1 MIFFTP
7 KITNITY
14 NGNYL
19 LRREKIDQYSNNK
32 LSGKAMSYSK
42 PDEIQQIEHIIS
54 EGKYEL
60 ALSEINNLESQGNL
74 SALDQVNCQILKSSI
89 LSKVGKN
96 NDALDIVEKLILKSD
111 LLGNTLVILDAL
123 ISKAHIHTISGEIEK
138 GFETLNKATEI
149 FKTLTDISEEQLL
162 LRKASMLCIKGELLE
177 RNGDLK
183 AALENYLQSLSIR
196 REIDHKPGIAKSL
209 SRTANLYYKL
219 GDVIRSQLIYQ
230 QSLEIYRELGN
241 DIETAYILDKI
252 GNIYLWKGDYGL
264 ALEHCLQS
272 LAIGEDTGNDFSL
285 ATFLNTIAH
294 IFYHLGEHDRA
305 LEYLERCLSLREEIN
320 HQTGIAETLNYLALI
335 FYKKGE
341 LEKAQNYQTQSLTI
355 LNGLDDKTGL
365 AYTIETEG
373 KIAFQMGEIE
383 KAINAFK
390 ESLRLRESQKNK
402 KSLAGVLYWLII
414 ANIENHALNMAQVY
428 LQRLQKVIEKENNAI
443 SEQRYRLASALI
455 LKLSNNREILF
466 KAKELLNSIT
476 DNVLLDHG
484 MLIRA
489 LYNLCEI
496 HLKEIELFEDNEAII
511 QLESRIEM
519 HYDIVK
525 QIGSHTMIA
534 ENFWLKSQLEM
545 IKHNYQEAK
554 IILNEAAQITEDK
567 AFRRLALK
575 IPDLLNIINKYAEP
589 EDEMENRPIHVETQN
604 NLHDQLNDEVVRM
617 VNKRTVEL
625 PKLQDEEPVLL
636 IVVYEG
642 GVTVFSQKFSQRE
655 MIDEMFVGGFLTAI
669 DAFMHQTFATGGSI
683 ERIKHQEYTL
693 MLKGES
699 PLLFCYVFKGQSF
712 SAIQKLD
719 SLIRELRKSQTM
731 WSALTNNIGEQI
743 DVAEKEMIEELA
755 SKIFLS
761 EN

>member
-1 MIFFTP
+1 
-7 KITNITY
+7 
-14 NGNYL
+14 
-19 LRREKIDQYSNNK
+19 
-32 LSGKAMSYSK
+32 MSYSK

-60 ALSEINNLESQGNL
+60 ALSEITNLESQGNL
-74 SALDQVNCQILKSSI
+74 SALDQVNCQILKCSV
-89 LSKVGKN
+89 LNKVGKN
-96 NDALDIVEKLILKSD
+96 TDALEIVDKIITEND
-111 LLGNTLVILDAL
+111 FLGNTLAHLDAL
-123 ISKAHIHTISGEIEK
+123 ISKALILASSGEIEK
-138 GFETLNKATEI
+138 GYESINKATEI
-149 FKTLTDISEEQLL
+149 FKTLKDISTDQLM
-162 LRKASMLCIKGELLE
+162 LRKASMLCVKGDLLE
-177 RNGDLK
+177 KSEELK
-183 AALENYLQSLSIR
+183 QALDNYLQSLSIR
-196 REIDHKPGIAKSL
+196 RETDHRPGIADSL
-209 SRTANLYYKL
+209 CRIANLYYKL

-241 DIETAYILDKI
+241 DIETAFVLDKI

-272 LAIGEDTGNDFSL
+272 LAIGEESSNEFSL

-305 LEYLERCLSLREEIN
+305 LEYLERSLSLREEIN
-320 HQTGIAETLNYLALI
+320 YQTGIAETLNYLALI

-341 LEKAQNYQTQSLTI
+341 LKKAQDYQTQSFTI
-355 LNGLDDKTGL
+355 LNNIDDKTGL
-365 AYTIETEG
+365 AHIMETEG
-373 KIAFQMGEIE
+373 KIAFQLGEIQR
-383 KAINAFK
+383 AINAFK
-390 ESLRLRESQKNK
+390 ESLRLRENQKNK
-402 KSLAGVLYWLII
+402 KSLAGTLYWLII
-414 ANIENHALNMAQVY
+414 SNIENNALNMSQVY

-455 LKLSNNREILF
+455 LKLSNKREILL
-466 KAKELLNSIT
+466 KAKELLVAIV
-476 DNVLLDHG
+476 DGILIDHG

-496 HLKEIELFEDNEAII
+496 HLKEIELYEDNEAII
-511 QLESRIEM
+511 QIEGRIEM
-519 HYDIVK
+519 HYDIAK

-534 ENFWLKSQLEM
+534 ENFWLKAQLEM
-545 IKHNYQEAK
+545 IKHNYQEAE
-554 IILNEAAQITEDK
+554 IILNEATQITEDK
-567 AFRRLALK
+567 SFRRLALK
-575 IPDLLNIINKYAEP
+575 IPDLMNIINKYSTITKE
-589 EDEMENRPIHVETQN
+589 EEVKGQIHVETQN
-604 NLHDQLNDEVVRM
+604 NLHNELNEEVVRM

-642 GVTVFSQKFSQRE
+642 GVTVFSQKFSQKE

-693 MLKGES
+693 MLKAEN

-719 SLIRELRKSQTM
+719 LLIRELRKSQTM
-731 WSALTNNIGEQI
+731 WFALTNNLGEQ
-743 DVAEKEMIEELA
+743 VASEDKDMIEELA
-755 SKIFLS
+755 DKIFLS
-761 EN
+761 DT

>member
-1 MIFFTP
+1 
-7 KITNITY
+7 
-14 NGNYL
+14 
-19 LRREKIDQYSNNK
+19 
-32 LSGKAMSYSK
+32 MSYSK

-60 ALSEINNLESQGNL
+60 ALSEITNLEAQGNL
-74 SALDQVNCQILKSSI
+74 SALDQVNCQILKSSV

-96 NDALDIVEKLILKSD
+96 VDALEVVDNIITKND
-111 LLGNTLVILDAL
+111 FLGNSLAHLDAL
-123 ISKAHIHTISGEIEK
+123 ISKAHILSTSGEIEK
-138 GFETLNKATEI
+138 GYEIINKATEV
-149 FKTLTDISEEQLL
+149 FKTLTEASKEQLM
-162 LRKASMLCIKGELLE
+162 LRKASMLCVKGDLLE
-177 RNGDLK
+177 RSTDLK
-183 AALENYLQSLSIR
+183 TALENYLQALSIR
-196 REIDHKPGIAKSL
+196 REIDDRPGIANSL
-209 SRTANLYYKL
+209 CCIANLYYKL

-241 DIETAYILDKI
+241 DIETAYVFDKI

-272 LAIGEDTGNDFSL
+272 LAIGEESSNEFSL
-285 ATFLNTIAH
+285 STFLNTIAH

-320 HQTGIAETLNYLALI
+320 YQTGIAETLNYLALI

-341 LEKAQNYQTQSLTI
+341 LEKAQNYQTQSFTI
-355 LNGLDDKTGL
+355 INNQDDKTGL
-365 AYTIETEG
+365 AYTTETEG
-373 KIAFQMGEIE
+373 KIAYQMGEIQRS
-383 KAINAFK
+383 INSFK
-390 ESLRLRESQKNK
+390 ESLRLRESQKNR

-414 ANIENHALNMAQVY
+414 SNIENNALNMSQVY

-455 LKLSNNREILF
+455 LKLSNNRDILL
-466 KAKELLNSIT
+466 KAKELLISIV
-476 DNVLLDHG
+476 DGVLLDHG

-496 HLKEIELFEDNEAII
+496 HLKEIELFEDNEAIL
-511 QLESRIEM
+511 QLEGRIEM
-519 HYDIVK
+519 HYDIAK

-534 ENFWLKSQLEM
+534 ENFWLKAQLEM
-545 IKHNYQEAK
+545 MKNNYQEAK
-554 IILNEAAQITEDK
+554 IILNEATQIIEDK

-575 IPDLLNIINKYAEP
+575 IPDLMNIINRNASP
-589 EDEMENRPIHVETQN
+589 ENESENGPIHSETQN

-636 IVVYEG
+636 IIVYEG

-693 MLKGES
+693 MLKGEN

-719 SLIRELRKSQTM
+719 TLIRDLRKSQTM

-743 DVAEKEMIEELA
+743 DATEKEMIEDLA

-761 EN
+761 ET

>member
-1 MIFFTP
+1 
-7 KITNITY
+7 
-14 NGNYL
+14 
-19 LRREKIDQYSNNK
+19 
-32 LSGKAMSYSK
+32 MSYSK

-60 ALSEINNLESQGNL
+60 ALSEITNLEVQGNL
-74 SALDQVNCQILKSSI
+74 SALDQVNCQILKSSV
-89 LSKVGKN
+89 LTKVGKS
-96 NDALDIVEKLILKSD
+96 NDALEIVEQLITKNNF
-111 LLGNTLVILDAL
+111 LGNTLAHLDAM
-123 ISKAHIHTISGEIEK
+123 ISKAHILATSGEIEK
-138 GFETLNKATEI
+138 GYEAINKATEI
-149 FKTLTDISEEQLL
+149 FKTLTDISKEQLI
-162 LRKASMLCIKGELLE
+162 LRKASMLCIKGNLLE
-177 RNGDLK
+177 RSEDLK
-183 AALENYLQSLSIR
+183 TALDNYLQSLSIR
-196 REIDHKPGIAKSL
+196 REIDHRPGIANSL
-209 SRTANLYYKL
+209 CHIANLYYKL

-230 QSLEIYRELGN
+230 QSLEIFRELGN

-252 GNIYLWKGDYGL
+252 GNIYLWQGDYGL

-272 LAIGEDTGNDFSL
+272 LAIGEETSNEFSL
-285 ATFLNTIAH
+285 AIFLNTVAH

-305 LEYLERCLSLREEIN
+305 LKYLERCLSLREEIN
-320 HQTGIAETLNYLALI
+320 YQTGIAETLNYLSLI

-341 LEKAQNYQTQSLTI
+341 LEKAQNYQTQSFTI
-355 LNGLDDKTGL
+355 LNKLDDKAGL

-373 KIAFQMGEIE
+373 KIAFQMGEIQ
-383 KAINAFK
+383 KSILAFK

-414 ANIENHALNMAQVY
+414 ANIENHALNMSQVY

-455 LKLSNNREILF
+455 LKLSNKREILF
-466 KAKELLNSIT
+466 KAKELLISIV
-476 DNVLLDHG
+476 DGVLLDHG
-484 MLIRA
+484 MLIRS

-496 HLKEIELFEDNEAII
+496 HLKEIEIFEDHEAVV
-511 QLESRIEM
+511 QLEGRIEM
-519 HYDIVK
+519 HYDIAK

-534 ENFWLKSQLEM
+534 ENYWLKAQLEM
-545 IKHNYQEAK
+545 MKNNYQEAK
-554 IILNEAAQITEDK
+554 ILLNEATQITEDK

-575 IPDLLNIINKYAEP
+575 IPDLMNIINKYASPGE
-589 EDEMENRPIHVETQN
+589 ELEKGFIHAETQN
-604 NLHDQLNDEVVRM
+604 NLHEQLNDEVVRM

-636 IVVYEG
+636 IIVYEG

-693 MLKGES
+693 MLKGEN

-719 SLIRELRKSQTM
+719 VLIRDLQKSPVM
-731 WSALTNNIGEQI
+731 WNALTNNIGEQ
-743 DVAEKEMIEELA
+743 VPNAEKEMIEELA
-755 SKIFLS
+755 NKIFLS
-761 EN
+761 ET

>member
-1 MIFFTP
+1 
-7 KITNITY
+7 
-14 NGNYL
+14 
-19 LRREKIDQYSNNK
+19 
-32 LSGKAMSYSK
+32 MSYSK

-60 ALSEINNLESQGNL
+60 ALSEITNLEVQGNL
-74 SALDQVNCQILKSSI
+74 SALDQVNCQILKSSV
-89 LSKVGKN
+89 LTKVGKS
-96 NDALDIVEKLILKSD
+96 NDALEIVEQLITKNNF
-111 LLGNTLVILDAL
+111 LGNTLAHLDAM
-123 ISKAHIHTISGEIEK
+123 ISKAHILATSGEIEK
-138 GFETLNKATEI
+138 GYEAINKATEI
-149 FKTLTDISEEQLL
+149 FKTLTDISKEQLI
-162 LRKASMLCIKGELLE
+162 LRKASMLCIKGNLLE
-177 RNGDLK
+177 RSEDLK
-183 AALENYLQSLSIR
+183 TALDNYLQSLSIR
-196 REIDHKPGIAKSL
+196 REIDHRPGIAISL
-209 SRTANLYYKL
+209 CHIANLYYKL

-230 QSLEIYRELGN
+230 QSLEIFRELGN

-252 GNIYLWKGDYGL
+252 GNIYLWQGDYGL

-272 LAIGEDTGNDFSL
+272 LAIGEETSNEFSL
-285 ATFLNTIAH
+285 AIFLNTVAH

-305 LEYLERCLSLREEIN
+305 LKYLERCLSLREEIN
-320 HQTGIAETLNYLALI
+320 YQTGIAETLNYLSLI

-341 LEKAQNYQTQSLTI
+341 LEKAQNYQTQSFTI
-355 LNGLDDKTGL
+355 LNKLDDKAGL

-373 KIAFQMGEIE
+373 KIAFQMGEIQ
-383 KAINAFK
+383 KSILAFK

-414 ANIENHALNMAQVY
+414 ANIENHALNMSQVY

-455 LKLSNNREILF
+455 LKLSNKREILF
-466 KAKELLNSIT
+466 KAKELLISIV
-476 DNVLLDHG
+476 DGVLLDHG
-484 MLIRA
+484 MLIRS

-496 HLKEIELFEDNEAII
+496 HLKEIEIFEDHEAVV
-511 QLESRIEM
+511 QLEGRIEM
-519 HYDIVK
+519 HYDIAK

-534 ENFWLKSQLEM
+534 ENYWLKAQLEM
-545 IKHNYQEAK
+545 MKNNYQEAK
-554 IILNEAAQITEDK
+554 ILLNEATQITEDK

-575 IPDLLNIINKYAEP
+575 IPDLMNIINKYASPGE
-589 EDEMENRPIHVETQN
+589 ELEKGFIHAETQN
-604 NLHDQLNDEVVRM
+604 NLHEQLNDEVVRM

-636 IVVYEG
+636 IIVYEG

-693 MLKGES
+693 MLKGEN

-719 SLIRELRKSQTM
+719 VLIRDLQKSPVM
-731 WSALTNNIGEQI
+731 WNALTNNIGEQ
-743 DVAEKEMIEELA
+743 VPNAEKEMIEELA
-755 SKIFLS
+755 NKIFLS
-761 EN
+761 ET